1 MVLFKSDFFLV
12 AMPLSAYIWFMAKN
26 RFVALPSIPWF
37 ELRFT
42 DKSTESYKDHYH
54 SELSI
59 GAVTQGAT
67 TMHLQGENYLVTT
80 GSLVVIGPDTVHSC
94 NPKEGS
100 RSYLMAYFD
109 AGWCLALQR
118 DILGEYDELQL
129 PEMPVVNNPALF
141 SRLLSLANNLNQPG
155 FVLSFSEQLTGFV
168 ADLLQLNDQCFK
180 KNTPISPAYIDEIKV
195 LLTHSLDE
203 NITLQQ
209 LAAKVGYN
217 PYHLLRSFKKN
228 VGLTP
233 HEYRLNVRI
242 DRAKKLLKRGL
253 SPAAVAAETGF
264 VDQSH
269 FHRTFRQFAAAT
281 PGQYQSR
288 S

>member
-1 MVLFKSDFFLV
+1 MS
-12 AMPLSAYIWFMAKN
+12 KN

-37 ELRFT
+37 EVRIT
-42 DKSTESYKDHYH
+42 EKSTESYKDHSH
-54 SELSI
+54 PELSI

-67 TMHLQGENYLVTT
+67 IMHLQGEHYIVPT

-94 NPKEGS
+94 NPERGS
-100 RSYLMAYFD
+100 RSYLMAYFEAD
-109 AGWCLALQR
+109 WCLSLQR
-118 DILGEYDELQL
+118 EILGEYDELQL
-129 PEMPVVNNPALF
+129 PEIPVVNNPALF
-141 SRLLSLANNLNQPG
+141 SRLLCLANNLNQPG
-155 FVLSFSEQLTGFV
+155 FALNFSEQLTGFV
-168 ADLLQLNDQCFK
+168 ADLLQLNAQRCEK
-180 KNTPISPAYIDEIKV
+180 STPIAPAYIEEIKV
-195 LLTHSLDE
+195 FLSHSLDE

-209 LAAKVGYN
+209 LAFKVGYN

-242 DRAKKLLKRGL
+242 DRAKKLLKKGL
-253 SPAAVAAETGF
+253 SPATVAAETGF

-269 FHRTFRQFAAAT
+269 FHRTFRQFTAAT

>member
-1 MVLFKSDFFLV
+1 
-12 AMPLSAYIWFMAKN
+12 MPINHFA
-26 RFVALPSIPWF
+26 ALPSIPWF

-42 DKSTESYKDHYH
+42 ENSSERYKDHSH
-54 SELSI
+54 PELSI

-67 TMHLQGENYLVTT
+67 IMHLQGADYLVPA
-80 GSLVVIGPDTVHSC
+80 GSLVVIGPDIVHSC
-94 NPKEGS
+94 NPEKDS
-100 RSYLMAYFD
+100 RSYLMAHFD
-109 AGWCLALQR
+109 ADWCLALQR
-118 DILGEYDELQL
+118 EVLGEYPKLKL
-129 PEMPVVNNPALF
+129 PKMPVINNTALF
-141 SRLLSLANNLNQPG
+141 SRLVSLANQLKQPG
-155 FVLSFSEQLTGFV
+155 FALNFSEQLTGFV
-168 ADLLQLNDQCFK
+168 ADLLQLNAQSPET
-180 KNTPISPAYIDEIKV
+180 NTPIPPAYIDAIKD
-195 LLTHSLDE
+195 LLSHSLGE

-242 DRAKKLLKRGL
+242 DRAKKLLKDGL
-253 SPAAVAAETGF
+253 PPAAVAAETGF

-269 FHRTFRQFAAAT
+269 FHRTFRQFTAAT